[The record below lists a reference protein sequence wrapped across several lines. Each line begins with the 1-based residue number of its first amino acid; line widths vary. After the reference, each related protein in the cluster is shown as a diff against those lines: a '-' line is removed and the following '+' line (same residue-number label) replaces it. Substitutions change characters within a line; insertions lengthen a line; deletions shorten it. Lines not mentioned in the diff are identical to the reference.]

1 MCLSPEGCLGNEL
14 SARRALWSWCGS
26 KEANAEA
33 TRTFVVIRSAYYGH
47 PCDPLTRRLM
57 MVTTIGIDPHKAT
70 HTAVAIDDDE
80 TVLGEITIQADK
92 DQTRKLVDWAG
103 SVNGDG
109 RVWAV
114 EAATGLGHLLSQQL
128 VATGETVIDV
138 PPVLASRVRVLSSGK
153 SDKNDENDARSV
165 AVAALRRDGLAE
177 VRREDDAAVLR
188 MLAKRHRELTGLRTQ
203 AVCRLHA
210 MLAVLKP
217 GGMGHRLSAKQASRM
232 LGGIRGLDTVGEQRR
247 TMAKTHLVDIRRLD
261 RDLETIKAQIRTA
274 VAAADT
280 SVTDIYGVGP
290 VVAAF
295 LIGYTPPIDRF
306 TTADRYAAY
315 NGTAPIEVSS
325 GGKVRH
331 RLSRRGNRILNHA
344 IHTAA
349 VTQIRHQ
356 TPGRI
361 YYDKK
366 LDEGKTNKEALRAL
380 KRRISDAVYRRLVA
394 DAQRHSN

>member
-1 MCLSPEGCLGNEL
+1 
-14 SARRALWSWCGS
+14 
-26 KEANAEA
+26 
-33 TRTFVVIRSAYYGH
+33 
-47 PCDPLTRRLM
+47 

-80 TVLGEITIQADK
+80 TVLAEITIRADK
-92 DQTRKLVDWAG
+92 DQARKLIDWAQ

-109 RVWAV
+109 RLWAV

-128 VATGETVIDV
+128 IASGETVVDV
-138 PPVLASRVRVLSSGK
+138 PPVLASRIRVLSSGK
-153 SDKNDENDARSV
+153 SDKNDPNDARSV
-165 AVAALRRDGLAE
+165 AIAALRRESLAE
-177 VRREDDAAVLR
+177 VKREDDAAVLR
-188 MLAKRHRELTGLRTQ
+188 MLAKRHRELTALRTQ

-210 MLAVLKP
+210 MLAVLRP

-232 LGGIRGLDTVGEQRR
+232 LGGVRGLDAVGEQRR
-247 TMAKTHLVDIRRLD
+247 QMAKTHIVDIRRLD
-261 RDLETIKAQIRTA
+261 RDLEASKTQIRRA

-280 SVTDIYGVGP
+280 TVTDIYGVGP

-295 LIGYTPPIDRF
+295 LVGYTPPIERF
-306 TTADRYAAY
+306 TSADRYAAY

-331 RLSRRGNRILNHA
+331 RLSRRGNRTLNHA

-349 VTQIRHQ
+349 VTQISHQ
-356 TPGRI
+356 TPGRV

-380 KRRISDAVYRRLVA
+380 KRRISNVVYRQLIA
-394 DAQRHSN
+394 DARRHDG

>member
-1 MCLSPEGCLGNEL
+1 
-14 SARRALWSWCGS
+14 
-26 KEANAEA
+26 
-33 TRTFVVIRSAYYGH
+33 
-47 PCDPLTRRLM
+47 M

-80 TVLGEITIQADK
+80 TVLAEITIRADK
-92 DQTRKLVDWAG
+92 DQATKLIDWAQ

-128 VATGETVIDV
+128 VSRGEPVVDV
-138 PPVLASRVRVLSSGK
+138 PPVLASRIRVLSSGK
-153 SDKNDENDARSV
+153 SNKNDENDARSV
-165 AVAALRRDGLAE
+165 AVAALRRGGLAE
-177 VRREDDAAVLR
+177 VRREDEAAILR
-188 MLAKRHRELTGLRTQ
+188 MLAKRHRELTALRTQ

-210 MLAVLKP
+210 MLAVLRP

-232 LGGIRGLDTVGEQRR
+232 LGGIRGLDAVGEQRR
-247 TMAKTHLVDIRRLD
+247 QMAKTYIVDIRRLD
-261 RDLETIKAQIRTA
+261 RDLDANKTQIRRA

-280 SVTDIYGVGP
+280 KVTDIYGVGP

-295 LIGYTPPIDRF
+295 LVGYTPPIDRF
-306 TTADRYAAY
+306 ATADRYAAY

-331 RLSRRGNRILNHA
+331 RLSRRGNRTLNHA

-349 VTQIRHQ
+349 VTQISHH
-356 TPGRI
+356 TEGRV

-380 KRRISDAVYRRLVA
+380 KRRISNTVYRQLRA
-394 DAQRHSN
+394 DARRHSV

>member
-1 MCLSPEGCLGNEL
+1 
-14 SARRALWSWCGS
+14 
-26 KEANAEA
+26 
-33 TRTFVVIRSAYYGH
+33 
-47 PCDPLTRRLM
+47 
-57 MVTTIGIDPHKAT
+57 MVMTIGIDPHKAT

-80 TVLGEITIQADK
+80 IVLGEITIRADK
-92 DQTRKLVDWAG
+92 DQATKLIDWAT
-103 SVNGDG
+103 SVDGDG

-128 VATGETVIDV
+128 VARGEPVVDV
-138 PPVLASRVRVLSSGK
+138 PPVLASRIRVLSSGK
-153 SDKNDENDARSV
+153 SNKNDRNDARSV
-165 AVAALRRDGLAE
+165 AIAALRRDGLAE
-177 VRREDDAAVLR
+177 VKREDEAAVLR
-188 MLAKRHRELTGLRTQ
+188 MLAKRHRELTSLRTQ

-210 MLAVLKP
+210 ILAVLRP

-232 LGGIRGLDTVGEQRR
+232 LQGIRGLDTVGEHRR
-247 TMAKTHLVDIRRLD
+247 EMAKEHISDIRRLD
-261 RDLETIKAQIRTA
+261 RDLEAIKAQIRRA

-295 LIGYTPPIDRF
+295 LIGYSPPIDRF
-306 TTADRYAAY
+306 DTADRYAAY

-331 RLSRRGNRILNHA
+331 RLSRRGNRTLNHA

-349 VTQIRHQ
+349 VTQISHH
-356 TPGRI
+356 TPGRV

-380 KRRISDAVYRRLVA
+380 KRRISNAVYRRLVA
-394 DAQRHSN
+394 DAQRHNT

>member
-1 MCLSPEGCLGNEL
+1 
-14 SARRALWSWCGS
+14 
-26 KEANAEA
+26 
-33 TRTFVVIRSAYYGH
+33 
-47 PCDPLTRRLM
+47 

-70 HTAVAIDDDE
+70 HTAVAIDGSE
-80 TVLGEITIQADK
+80 IVVGEFTIRADN
-92 DQTRKLVDWAG
+92 DQTRKLIDWVG
-103 SVNGDG
+103 SVDGDG

-138 PPVLASRVRVLSSGK
+138 PPVLASRVRVLSSGR

-165 AVAALRRDGLAE
+165 AVAALRRDGLVE

-188 MLAKRHRELTGLRTQ
+188 MLAKRHRELTALRTQ

-210 MLAVLKP
+210 MLAVLRP

-232 LGGIRGLDTVGEQRR
+232 LGGIRGLDAVGEQRR
-247 TMAKTHLVDIRRLD
+247 QMAKAHLADVRRLD
-261 RDLETIKAQIRTA
+261 RDLKANKTQIRRA

-295 LIGYTPPIDRF
+295 LVGYTPPIDRF

-325 GGKVRH
+325 RGKVRH
-331 RLSRRGNRILNHA
+331 RLSRRGNRTLNHA
-344 IHTAA
+344 IHMIA
-349 VTQIRHQ
+349 VTQISHH
-356 TPGRI
+356 TEGRV